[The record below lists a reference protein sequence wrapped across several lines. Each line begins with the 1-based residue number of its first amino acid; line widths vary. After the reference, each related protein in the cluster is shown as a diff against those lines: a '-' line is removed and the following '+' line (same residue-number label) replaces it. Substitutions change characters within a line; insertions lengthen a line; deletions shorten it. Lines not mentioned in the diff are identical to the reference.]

1 MQPSGHRLRRKQKS
15 QEENKLLQT
24 LRDNWKH
31 RQEQPAAWPSSQGHG
46 CTWSLECRG
55 PPPCGGGVWNRLL
68 RQAVSTPAFTSFLYF
83 YALLLSSA
91 LISKTVFS
99 IEKNVFISIRGY
111 GNVPQKVLN
120 LSLCRS
126 QPPVGQS
133 GLHTSGVG
141 GAANTRP
148 CPSLLLGDFVGTFRR
163 ADFTTSSCILGLF
176 SGICKGRLGKGAPGP
191 GSACRRVL
199 RVSSLH
205 SVLRDAPLT
214 CHMSFTLKVSAGAP
228 RQGPNLPHSQR
239 RRRAS
244 SPPCGRSL
252 PPAQQVPG
260 ASWGRLQPG

>member
-1 MQPSGHRLRRKQKS
+1 MVVGSGTVSSGRPFPHLPSF
-15 QEENKLLQT
+15 
-24 LRDNWKH
+24 
-31 RQEQPAAWPSSQGHG
+31 
-46 CTWSLECRG
+46 
-55 PPPCGGGVWNRLL
+55 V
-68 RQAVSTPAFTSFLYF
+68 SFLYF

-99 IEKNVFISIRGY
+99 IEQNVFISIRGY

-148 CPSLLLGDFVGTFRR
+148 CPSPLLGDVVGTFRR
-163 ADFTTSSCILGLF
+163 ADFTASSCILGLF

-191 GSACRRVL
+191 GSACGRVL

-214 CHMSFTLKVSAGAP
+214 CRRSFTLKVSADAP
-228 RQGPNLPHSQR
+228 RQGPNPPHSADGGPALLPAAEGCPLLSR
-239 RRRAS
+239 SRGPAGAGC
-244 SPPCGRSL
+244 SPGDTFPSREVAFEWRNGAWLSLRLLPGL
-252 PPAQQVPG
+252 PPSAWTVG
-260 ASWGRLQPG
+260 S